1 MKNRL
6 LRYLFKKQL
15 IQTNL
20 SCKKGYYNLFLKNNL
35 FKTTYFMQ
43 NILLCSLF
51 KKQLIM
57 LITLNE
63 LIRVVRLKLLIGN
76 DGE

>member
-1 MKNRL
+1 
-6 LRYLFKKQL
+6 
-15 IQTNL
+15 
-20 SCKKGYYNLFLKNNL
+20 
-35 FKTTYFMQ
+35 MQ